1 MSTNLGWP
9 SEPEP
14 GPEHRRLGWLARML
28 GVSRETGDGQQA
40 ESGPETS
47 GDETQAANAAE
58 VADSGTVEVVD
69 TPSQADA
76 ASGTHDVAGTADD
89 SSVDESIA
97 DTEPRDD
104 IASHDRAGEPDP
116 ETVEAHV
123 EPTPSDTEAP
133 GAQPDPLELGHDLS
147 ASDESLP
154 SPDQPLTDEAAAFGE
169 RQVIE
174 PAPGAAP
181 DDRPVED
188 SGPAPVEVEAPGV
201 EAAQDELP
209 PPVDNAVDDAP
220 GNASVERE
228 ITSNEAG
235 DNAVDEARRASEL
248 RADHADREALAAAI
262 PTAGQDTPLAMELAE
277 NARRRIQLTGR
288 PFPKPVGPRVLT
300 VANQKGG
307 VGKTTTTVNVAAALA
322 QSGLKA
328 LVIDLD
334 PQGNASTA
342 LGIDHHAEVPSIY
355 DVLVEGTPLLDVVQ
369 RCTTVE
375 NLYCAPATIDLAG
388 AEIELVS
395 LVARESRLQKAI
407 AAAAEA
413 GHEFD
418 YILIDCPPS
427 LGLLTVNAMVAAS
440 EVFIPI
446 QCEYYAL
453 EGLSQLLKNI
463 DLVKRHLNPALHVS
477 TILLTMYDGRT
488 RLSAQVADEVREHFP
503 TEVLRTSVPRSV
515 RVSEAPSFGET
526 VMTYDPASSGALA
539 YLEAAGEIADRG
551 AAGRT

>member
-1 MSTNLGWP
+1 MTMSTNLGWP
-9 SEPEP
+9 SDPEP

-28 GVSRETGDGQQA
+28 GVSRETSEGQQA
-40 ESGPETS
+40 ESGRETS
-47 GDETQAANAAE
+47 GEAAQ
-58 VADSGTVEVVD
+58 SGTGEVVE
-69 TPSQADA
+69 TPPPADGPSPPDA
-76 ASGTHDVAGTADD
+76 VGATLGENATYEDI
-89 SSVDESIA
+89 VDEDTVDEPPGHDGSSA
-97 DTEPRDD
+97 DHQGRPALAVAESVSEP
-104 IASHDRAGEPDP
+104 
-116 ETVEAHV
+116 V
-123 EPTPSDTEAP
+123 PSDTEAP
-133 GAQPDPLELGHDLS
+133 GAQPDPIELGHDVPT
-147 ASDESLP
+147 SDDAP
-154 SPDQPLTDEAAAFGE
+154 STPEHQRAGEAAASGALHVTE
-169 RQVIE
+169 T
-174 PAPGAAP
+174 AAGAAP
-181 DDRPVED
+181 DDLPVAL
-188 SGPAPVEVEAPGV
+188 SGPERSELEVSEGEV
-201 EAAQDELP
+201 SEGDGLTS
-209 PPVDNAVDDAP
+209 PVDNTVDDSP
-220 GNASVERE
+220 RNASVERE

-288 PFPKPVGPRVLT
+288 SFPKPVGPRVLT

-322 QSGLKA
+322 QSGLKT

-355 DVLVEGTPLLDVVQ
+355 DVLVDGTPLLEVVQ

-407 AAAAEA
+407 AAASEA

-463 DLVKRHLNPALHVS
+463 DLVKRHLNPELHVS